1 MIANVLKSSSFAY
14 NFAIQ
19 LYDAKDINV
28 TFLMLMEK
36 EFYLYML
43 DLIIVWVFLMKTWD
57 QSWDQLDQRAQ
68 QSKIFVFSPEKGSG
82 TFQNVTVL
90 IKSI

>member
-1 MIANVLKSSSFAY
+1 V
-14 NFAIQ
+14 
-19 LYDAKDINV
+19 
-28 TFLMLMEK
+28 MLMEK
-36 EFYLYML
+36 EFYLCML

-68 QSKIFVFSPEKGSG
+68 QSKDFVFPPEKGSG